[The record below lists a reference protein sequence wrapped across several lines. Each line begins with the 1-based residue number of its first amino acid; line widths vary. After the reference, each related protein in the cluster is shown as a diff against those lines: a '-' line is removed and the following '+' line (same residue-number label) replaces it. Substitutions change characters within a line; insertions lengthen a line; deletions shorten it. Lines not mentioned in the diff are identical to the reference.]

1 MAPKLPFNLPHIN
14 LHPRVRKIL
23 RYVALAVFALITFVF
38 ALQLSFPYARV
49 KDKIIES
56 AADKYEITIG
66 SVDRGIMPGRVY
78 FKAVSIR
85 TRPTKSEE
93 IVTTFYIEKLEV
105 DVGIMPLIG
114 GKISV
119 DFDAKIG
126 AGHLGGNVTVGK
138 FGKGDISA
146 NITGTNLPAA
156 NLPIRAFLGL
166 PMTGKIQTSVAI
178 SLPMEK
184 SKMGRT
190 AINWQRASGNFSLA
204 CPSGCTFGDGKT
216 KLKPLLKNSR
226 QQAMVGEGID
236 FGMVNLDRLV
246 AKASIKKGK
255 LTLDKFDTTSKD
267 GELHIDYAMTLEK
280 EFGDSMVA
288 GCLRFKGSD
297 DLLRREPKTHAA
309 ISTTGAELRGDGL
322 FHIRLSDRFK
332 DMKRLNQ
339 ECGPNANAGA
349 SSGENFDGGDRR
361 PNLTVQP
368 DENKANPSAPPPPAP
383 TPTAPP
389 PPTEPVP
396 ATPPAHDAGAA
407 TPPGTEG
414 SAAGAG
420 SAMAGSAEP
429 LPMPATGRERG
440 MGRHNAERDMPGAPA
455 EPPREE
461 APQP

>member
-1 MAPKLPFNLPHIN
+1 MALKLPFNLPHIN
-14 LHPRVRKIL
+14 LHPRVRKLL
-23 RYVALAVFALITFVF
+23 RIVGLVLFGLITFVF
-38 ALQLSFPYARV
+38 ALQLSFPYKRA
-49 KDKIIES
+49 KDKLIEA
-56 AADKYEITIG
+56 AADKYEITVG

-78 FKAVSIR
+78 FKAVTIR
-85 TRPTKSEE
+85 TRPTKPDEV
-93 IVTTFYIEKLEV
+93 VTTFYIEKLEI
-105 DVGIMPLIG
+105 DLGLLPLIG

-126 AGHLGGNVTVGK
+126 PGHLAGNVAVGK

-146 NITGTNLPAA
+146 DITGTALPAA

-166 PMTGKIQTSVAI
+166 PMTGKIEASVDLT
-178 SLPMEK
+178 LPMEK
-184 SKMGRT
+184 SKLGKT
-190 AINWQRASGNFSLA
+190 SINWQRASGAFSLA

-236 FGMVNLDRLV
+236 FGKVDLDTLV
-246 AKASIKKGK
+246 AKASIKRGK
-255 LTLDKFDTTSKD
+255 LTLDRFDTKSKD

-322 FHIRLSDRFK
+322 FHIRLTDRFK

-339 ECGPNANAGA
+339 DCGPNSGSGA
-349 SSGENFDGGDRR
+349 SSGENFNSGIGTERR
-361 PNLTVQP
+361 PNLTVHP
-368 DENKANPSAPPPPAP
+368 EEPKPNPTAPPPPA
-383 TPTAPP
+383 P

-396 ATPPAHDAGAA
+396 ATPPTHDAAA
-407 TPPGTEG
+407 PAEG
-414 SAAGAG
+414 SATAG
-420 SAMAGSAEP
+420 SAGSAGSAVPGASEP
-429 LPMPATGRERG
+429 LPAAPSGRG
-440 MGRHNAERDMPGAPA
+440 IRHNAEKNETGAPA
-455 EPPREE
+455 AAEPPNE
-461 APQP
+461 ATPPSP